1 MHSVVRFLIGARMF
15 KEKGYDEFLAQKLKE
30 SREDIQAGRVFSLEE
45 SKARTLA
52 LIERKAKELN
62 EMEMKAY
69 A

>member
-1 MHSVVRFLIGARMF
+1 MF